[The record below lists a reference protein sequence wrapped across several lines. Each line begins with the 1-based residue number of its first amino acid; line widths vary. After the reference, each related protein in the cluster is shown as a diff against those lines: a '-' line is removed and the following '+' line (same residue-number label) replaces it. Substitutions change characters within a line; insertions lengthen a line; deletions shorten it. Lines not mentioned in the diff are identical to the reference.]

1 MVYAKKKS
9 NRKYDV
15 DVYITDDH
23 NDDVANWLITLAFTF
38 HHRSKKKKIRK
49 SVFSYERK
57 KHTHTHTHKPHF

>member
-1 MVYAKKKS
+1 MPKKKKS

-23 NDDVANWLITLAFTF
+23 HHDHNDDVANWLITLVFTF

-57 KHTHTHTHKPHF
+57 KTYTHKPHF